1 MKFRM
6 PITSELLLINH
17 EDVLQMHI
25 TILYMH
31 MQLYF

>member
-6 PITSELLLINH
+6 SLTLEVLLINH

-31 MQLYF
+31 VQLYF